1 MKKIA
6 LITALV
12 IGTGSVALATEFDP
26 NLANR
31 YPTYAA
37 PKAQSMITKDVEPW
51 RRPVA
56 VADGRP
62 REQPERGR
70 RLSPNEVPRTGS
82 PRAGSHPE
90 QPARP
95 PSRRLFFFCARDRT
109 RETSRSIPTKI
120 YVTPPRAWARRTT
133 RAAQTHFLSAQR
145 PFLKET
151 SSIQAQCDSVVTG
164 TPCPSLFIH
173 GRAPFP

>member
-31 YPTYAA
+31 YPAYPA
-37 PKAQSMITKDVEPW
+37 PKAQSMITRTSALAAEPSGS
-51 RRPVA
+51 RRRSTARATRTRAASKPY
-56 VADGRP
+56 
-62 REQPERGR
+62 
-70 RLSPNEVPRTGS
+70 EVPRTGS

-95 PSRRLFFFCARDRT
+95 PRAAVLFLRARNSQRLGQFLP
-109 RETSRSIPTKI
+109 RSI
-120 YVTPPRAWARRTT
+120 
-133 RAAQTHFLSAQR
+133 
-145 PFLKET
+145 
-151 SSIQAQCDSVVTG
+151 
-164 TPCPSLFIH
+164 
-173 GRAPFP
+173 